1 MPRFLK
7 DGVVTPPKWY
17 DVFTRPVVWCV
28 RSKTLP
34 VPTTPEFVA
43 AAGVVAAIAAKAY
56 LAPVQWVMNRAVEIA
71 AAYPPAALIG
81 VLAFALTPIAEE
93 IRMSAAQSR
102 LHTSLIRA
110 ANLDPEASKPIAAYR
125 LLAELLA
132 ARSNNFSI
140 S

>member
-1 MPRFLK
+1 M
-7 DGVVTPPKWY
+7 
-17 DVFTRPVVWCV
+17 
-28 RSKTLP
+28 
-34 VPTTPEFVA
+34 A